1 MDTWGSWYFLYFC
14 IYLQP
19 FIIKKSKKRR
29 KCFLG
34 WGENWVTK
42 QWTCRCYE
50 ILKKLFCH
58 FFLSQIKTLRRIL
71 KSSYRFVELES
82 WEACALLPRK
92 AWARSKIQ
100 CGTECMVCANR
111 PLASQFPVAECGPE
125 AAEGDQGNTG
135 GEPDLLAMRMRD
147 DWAVT
152 CVDLGTWIKF
162 MVDISVN
169 G

>member
-29 KCFLG
+29 KYFLG

-42 QWTCRCYE
+42 QWTCRYDE
-50 ILKKLFCH
+50 ILKKLFCP
-58 FFLSQIKTLRRIL
+58 FFLSQIETLRRIL

-82 WEACALLPRK
+82 WEGCALLPRK
-92 AWARSKIQ
+92 AWARSKTQ

-111 PLASQFPVAECGPE
+111 TLASQSFLWPNVAQKQQKVTKETQEENQTSRPWEWGMTEQWPVW
-125 AAEGDQGNTG
+125 T
-135 GEPDLLAMRMRD
+135 
-147 DWAVT
+147 
-152 CVDLGTWIKF
+152 
-162 MVDISVN
+162 
-169 G
+169 